1 LLQTKEKRNLGGG
14 EEKERRKGEH
24 NAGEKSDEYPSDGTK
39 AS

>member
-1 LLQTKEKRNLGGG
+1 LLQTKEKRNL

-24 NAGEKSDEYPSDGTK
+24 NAGEKLDEYPSDGTK